1 MALVQPQT
9 SSTQPT
15 VSLRVVWHDLLRRA
29 IMTFSSGLRVAVGT
43 TVDLTVIAA
52 GFAPVPGLSAVAGL
66 VAGILKLCDDVR
78 VNKNAIVGLGK
89 RCNELLLVLDEG
101 SKSTPDNLRIMV
113 DSAQKLLEDIKEKID
128 SWANTSLFKLIFKR
142 NDIAE
147 GVKHYHKEIDSFLE
161 SFNIASHLKVHC
173 RLTNFDRQRKEDQ
186 NELINYFSDFK
197 NNHQIMQET
206 IVAKVDEVKVVMG
219 VIQETMGNFPVGDE
233 QHKGLKKNLYT
244 MQETS
249 GQLLPRIE
257 LKSDE
262 VRRVSGHPIRGSAVF
277 DVWEGEY
284 LGQAKCAIKA
294 VRTIEVT
301 PKIRDRL
308 LREVKIWRKVWEDDK
323 GEHILPFWG
332 ACFDDG
338 PYPYVVS
345 PWMEYGDAISYVNK
359 YPYVNRKKII
369 CRIAEGIRLLHS
381 YEPPIVH
388 GDIKGANILIDQ
400 KGNPLLA
407 DFGLS
412 KMMENLTGM
421 PFTQSS
427 GVSES
432 YRWFAPELCSA
443 PGILSPASDMF
454 AFAMTVVEL
463 ITGQPPCSHIK
474 RNPEVLI
481 KMQQGERPLRS
492 MSTEVIERGL
502 DDKLWNLLTR
512 CWAAEPGERPTIHEV
527 ISELPSE

>member
-1 MALVQPQT
+1 MT
-9 SSTQPT
+9 S
-15 VSLRVVWHDLLRRA
+15 
-29 IMTFSSGLRVAVGT
+29 SSGLRAAVGT
-43 TVDLTVIAA
+43 TVNLTAIVAS
-52 GFAPVPGLSAVAGL
+52 FAPVPGLSVLVGL
-66 VAGILKLCDDVR
+66 VDGILKLCDAVR
-78 VNKNAIVGLGK
+78 ISKNEIRGLGK
-89 RCNELLLVLDEG
+89 RCDELLHVLQDCA
-101 SKSTPDNLRIMV
+101 SSSPDNLQTKIDV
-113 DSAQKLLEDIKEKID
+113 AEKLLTDIKD
-128 SWANTSLFKLIFKR
+128 RVAVWAKKSYFKLIFKR
-142 NDIAE
+142 DEIAKD
-147 GVKHYHKEIDSFLE
+147 VKRYHNEINSFLE
-161 SFNIASHLKVHC
+161 TFTLVSHIKIHRRMTSFE
-173 RLTNFDRQRKEDQ
+173 RQRQEDK
-186 NELINYFSDFK
+186 NELITYLSDSRNK
-197 NNHQIMQET
+197 DQIKQDT
-206 IVAKVDEVKVVMG
+206 IVAKVDEVIGVME
-219 VIQETMGNFPVGDE
+219 VMQEVMGNFPVRDE
-233 QHKGLKKNLYT
+233 RHKGLKKNLYT

-257 LKSDE
+257 LKSGE
-262 VRRVSGHPIRGSAVF
+262 VRRVSGHPIRGSATF

-369 CRIAEGIRLLHS
+369 RRIAEGIRLLHS

-388 GDIKGANILIDQ
+388 GDIKGANILVDQ

-412 KMMENLTGM
+412 KIMENLTGM

-443 PGILSPASDMF
+443 PGILSPASDVF
-454 AFAMTVVEL
+454 AFAMTVIEL
-463 ITGQPPCSHIK
+463 MTGQPPCSHIK

-481 KMQQGERPLRS
+481 KMQQGERPLRPT
-492 MSTEVIERGL
+492 STEVIERGL
-502 DDKLWNLLTR
+502 DDKLWKILTR

-527 ISELPSE
+527 IAELPSE